1 MDSDLYIVV
10 RKKQKGGTSIETG
23 AFRTPDLNQKKNK
36 IKGEKT
42 MAKEIKSFKCHPDY
56 EQAEINFRQKVGWE
70 FVSTQEIYN
79 KDTHM
84 ESSVFSDT
92 ITSVTETTHYVKL
105 TFQREPDKVNP
116 ELISL
121 ERKIDTL
128 SPPEEPYYWG
138 WIAIGI
144 GLCCFILPGVGLI
157 YLNKMKRD
165 SYKIEKKEWSDEF
178 DRLMARVDELQ

>member
-1 MDSDLYIVV
+1 
-10 RKKQKGGTSIETG
+10 
-23 AFRTPDLNQKKNK
+23 
-36 IKGEKT
+36 

-56 EQAEINFRQKVGWE
+56 EQAEIEFRQKVGWE

-84 ESSVFSDT
+84 ESSIFSDT

-128 SPPEEPYYWG
+128 SPPPEPHLWG
-138 WIAIGI
+138 WIAIAI
-144 GLCCFILPGVGLI
+144 GLCFYILPGVGLI
-157 YLNKMKRD
+157 YLNKK
-165 SYKIEKKEWSDEF
+165 KKEEYEEEKAVWSAEF
-178 DRLMARVDELQ
+178 DRLLARVDELQ